1 MEWNIDDKRY
11 QQKYV
16 GNEAYLI
23 KNGRIEDPIKTPAL
37 EITTPAL
44 YSSID
49 ALGKNVELF
58 AGNCG
63 KGEPMQGIPVYMG
76 GPAMRLRN
84 LRIG

>member
-1 MEWNIDDKRY
+1 MEWNIDDKRF

-23 KNGRIEDPIKTPAL
+23 KNGRIEEPVRNPAL
-37 EITTPAL
+37 EITTSAL
-44 YSSID
+44 YSSVD
-49 ALGKNVELF
+49 ALGKEIQLF
-58 AGNCG
+58 PGNCG
-63 KGEPMQGIPVYMG
+63 KGEPMQGMPVYMG